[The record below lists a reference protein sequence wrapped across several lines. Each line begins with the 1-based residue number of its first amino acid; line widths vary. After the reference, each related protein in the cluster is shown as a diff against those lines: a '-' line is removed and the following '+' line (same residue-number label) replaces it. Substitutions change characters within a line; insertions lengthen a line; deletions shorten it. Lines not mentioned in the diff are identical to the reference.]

1 MGKCNFFVTFFLKT
15 YSQAVDIVLDSC
27 PYSCEEWYQLK
38 ARLEKC
44 SNLLKILHPCF
55 IGCAQWGKLWERSI
69 INVSVF
75 MLPCNNS
82 IVFGKIKVIID
93 WIFFWFYE
101 QCNLR
106 SGSIFENRSNWA
118 WSQVMNN
125 DTGLAWHCSSLH
137 YFICKEC
144 TSKLHVQYW
153 FSLFGLLLL
162 YHKITDCQQAASQ
175 RCKAARWQPNR
186 DVRNSSRGRKNLG
199 LM

>member
-55 IGCAQWGKLWERSI
+55 IGCAQWGKLRERSI
-69 INVSVF
+69 ISVIVF

-82 IVFGKIKVIID
+82 IVLGKVKVIID
-93 WIFFWFYE
+93 WIFFGF
-101 QCNLR
+101 
-106 SGSIFENRSNWA
+106 
-118 WSQVMNN
+118 MNN
-125 DTGLAWHCSSLH
+125 DTGLVWHCSSLH
-137 YFICKEC
+137 YFIYNEC
-144 TSKLHVQYW
+144 TCKLHVQYW

-162 YHKITDCQQAASQ
+162 YDKITDCQQAASR
-175 RCKAARWQPNR
+175 RCKAARRQPNR
-186 DVRNSSRGRKNLG
+186 DVRDSSRGRRNLG
-199 LM
+199 SM